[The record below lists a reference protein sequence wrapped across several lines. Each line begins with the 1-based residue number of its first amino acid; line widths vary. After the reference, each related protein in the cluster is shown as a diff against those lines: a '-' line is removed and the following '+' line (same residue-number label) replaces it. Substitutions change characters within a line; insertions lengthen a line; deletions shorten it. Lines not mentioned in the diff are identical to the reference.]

1 MSEAH
6 EAYQAYLVYLFE
18 VDEIQ
23 YAITD
28 WTDGKRA
35 IDIEETRKNGQ
46 EDTHSKATVVQSR
59 DGDRSSYVFE
69 DETISDN
76 EGKKHAAKVL
86 DYINANPFYEDF

>member
-1 MSEAH
+1 MSK
-6 EAYQAYLVYLFE
+6 AYQAHTVYLFE

-28 WTDGKRA
+28 WTLGKES

-46 EDTHSKATVVQSR
+46 EDTHSKATIVQSCF
-59 DGDRSSYVFE
+59 GDRSSYVYE

-76 EGKKHAAKVL
+76 EGDEHADNVL
-86 DYINANPFYEDF
+86 AYINANPFYEDR

>member
-1 MSEAH
+1 MS

-28 WTDGKRA
+28 WTEGKESL
-35 IDIEETRKNGQ
+35 DIEETRKNGQ

-69 DETISDN
+69 GGTIRDN
-76 EGKKHAAKVL
+76 EGEKHAARVL
-86 DYINANPFYEDF
+86 AYINANPFYEDC

>member
-1 MSEAH
+1 MS
-6 EAYQAYLVYLFE
+6 EAYQAYTVYLFE

-28 WTDGKRA
+28 WTKDKDSM
-35 IDIEETRKNGQ
+35 DIEETRKNGQ

-76 EGKKHAAKVL
+76 EGEKHAARVL
-86 DYINANPFYEDF
+86 AYINANPFYEDC

>member
-1 MSEAH
+1 MSK
-6 EAYQAYLVYLFE
+6 AYQAYLVYLFE

-23 YAITD
+23 YAITF
-28 WTDGKRA
+28 WTQSKDA
-35 IDIEETRKNGQ
+35 MDIEETRKNGQ
-46 EDTHSKATVVQSR
+46 EDTHCKATLVQSR
-59 DGDRSSYVFE
+59 DGDRSSYIYQ

>member
-1 MSEAH
+1 MS

-28 WTDGKRA
+28 WSAEKETLE
-35 IDIEETRKNGQ
+35 IEETRKNGQ
-46 EDTHSKATVVQSR
+46 EDTHSKATLVQSR

-69 DETISDN
+69 CGTIRDN
-76 EGKKHAAKVL
+76 EGEKHAANVL
-86 DYINANPFYEDF
+86 AYINANPFYEDC